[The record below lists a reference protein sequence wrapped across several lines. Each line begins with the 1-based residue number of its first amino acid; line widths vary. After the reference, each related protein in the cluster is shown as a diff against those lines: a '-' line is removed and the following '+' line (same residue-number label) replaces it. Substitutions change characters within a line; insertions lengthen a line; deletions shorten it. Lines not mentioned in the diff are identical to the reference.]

1 MGSIRKSL
9 GIAAVLGMMTAS
21 MALAQGGAD
30 DTAREKLLI
39 RDDAGLPGELGH
51 FPRGAP
57 GTSTGSPVSF
67 GANWGDVYAGAGFQ
81 APIRGGSVSDGT
93 LGVGMGFLNAMDVVG
108 IDVSLTALST
118 VRSGFTNRMGL
129 NVKVHKIF
137 AENWGVAVGASS
149 IYLNNQPT
157 DGNAS
162 VYGVVSKVFGL
173 ENSWVPDFKALTLS
187 LGAGNEGFRLENDIN
202 HNNHTIGVFGSAALK
217 MTDQFA
223 VIVDWPGQDLDV
235 GVSIVPF
242 RDFPLI
248 ITPAIVD
255 LTGTYCGTCFGYGNA
270 TTHARF
276 SLGVG
281 TYFRF

>member
-9 GIAAVLGMMTAS
+9 GIVAVLGMVTAAS
-21 MALAQGGAD
+21 ALAQGGAD

-39 RDDAGLPGELGH
+39 RDDAGMPGEIGH

-67 GANWGDVYAGAGFQ
+67 GANWGDVYAGAGFE
-81 APIRGGSVSDGT
+81 APIRYSGASDGT

-118 VRSGFTNRMGL
+118 VRSGITNRMGL

-137 AENWGVAVGASS
+137 AENWGVAVGMSS

-173 ENSWVPDFKALTLS
+173 ENSWASGFKALTLS
-187 LGAGNEGFRLENDIN
+187 LGAGNEGFRLEKDIR
-202 HNNHTIGVFGSAALK
+202 NNNQTIGVFGSAALK

-242 RDFPLI
+242 RDFPFI

-255 LTGTYCGTCFGYGNA
+255 LTGSAGTYHYGTA
-270 TTHARF
+270 STRPRF

>member
-1 MGSIRKSL
+1 
-9 GIAAVLGMMTAS
+9 
-21 MALAQGGAD
+21 MA
-30 DTAREKLLI
+30 
-39 RDDAGLPGELGH
+39 GEVGH

-57 GTSTGSPVSF
+57 GTSTGSPISF
-67 GANWGDVYAGAGFQ
+67 GANWGDVYAGAGLQ
-81 APIRGGSVSDGT
+81 APIRYSGASDGT
-93 LGVGMGFLNAMDVVG
+93 VAVGMGFANAMDVVG

-149 IYLNNQPT
+149 IYLNDKPT

-162 VYGVVSKVFGL
+162 LYGVVSKVFGL
-173 ENSWVPDFKALTLS
+173 ENSWASDFKSLTLS
-187 LGAGNEGFRLENDIN
+187 AGVGNEGFRLEKDIR
-202 HNNHTIGVFGSAALK
+202 NNNQTIGVFGSAALK
-217 MTDQFA
+217 MWDQLA

-235 GVSIVPF
+235 GLSIVPI
-242 RDFPLI
+242 RSFPLV

-255 LTGTYCGTCFGYGNA
+255 ITGSAGTFQ
-270 TTHARF
+270 TTQAVRARF

-281 TYFRF
+281 MALRF